1 MTLNCRICSKE
12 FTSLLIPQEKA
23 LTEIVNGV
31 ATHCAKEHQQAIK
44 TFNQDMVQIGALA
57 MGIAILNKIVVIPA
71 TETFVNESLER
82 DVRKIMEVL
91 GYNQDGKVSFPH
103 SLRAESD

>member
-23 LTEIVNGV
+23 LTEVVNLAAV
-31 ATHCAKEHQQAIK
+31 HWTKEHPQAIK
-44 TFNQDMVQIGALA
+44 LFNQDMVQIGALT
-57 MGIAILNKIVVIPA
+57 MGIAMLNKIVVIPV
-71 TETFVNESLER
+71 TETFVNDSLER
-82 DVRKIMEVL
+82 DVKKIMEVL
-91 GYNQDGKVSFPH
+91 GYTQDGKVGFPH